1 MKRSKKMIAALLSA
15 VMLTGMFGSAVNA
28 AGDNAPA
35 KPQRERL
42 EVVKTLQMD
51 PHVENYP
58 DFKFKFTLKNVGEI
72 PGGKPVID
80 STLVVTEDAPEM
92 KKVVIDYSKAIPDD
106 KVINPEDG
114 RAEITLSGEIVT
126 ENTGAAPTGTD
137 FPKPGLYLYQI
148 TEEALEKGKDWVPKT
163 EEDWLDQ
170 SKAEYILIIPVV
182 YDENTQQQKVD
193 LDNVQV
199 VQIIDQGGKD
209 LTENKKVTD
218 PLFVNVYQRDSDPN
232 PDPGPGP
239 DPKPD
244 PLDPKNCNLKIHK
257 TVTGELGDREQL
269 FDFRIHITRNTTEK
283 PEVTS
288 YEAAICE
295 LNADGR
301 WNQVGD
307 PISVPIGKDCSFQ
320 LKDSQYL
327 IFKHLPVGSS
337 YKIWEDNND
346 GYDTTAD
353 IVVNGEETQK
363 ISESDLEDTNRF
375 IGEKDN
381 KAHVYN
387 HKGKTPLTGII
398 TDNLSFLLLIVVAV
412 VGIFAYTA
420 LKKRLRKKY

>member
-1 MKRSKKMIAALLSA
+1 MKSSKKLIAALLSA

-58 DFKFKFTLKNVGEI
+58 DFKFKFTLKNAGEI
-72 PGGKPVID
+72 PGGKPEID
-80 STLVVTEDAPEM
+80 PTLVVTENAPTM

-106 KVINPEDG
+106 KVINPQNG
-114 RAEITLSGEIVT
+114 RAEITLRGEIVT
-126 ENTGAAPTGTD
+126 EKTGAAPTGTD

-148 TEEALEKGKDWVPKT
+148 MEETLNKGTDWKPKT

-182 YDENTQQQKVD
+182 YDENTRQQKVD

-199 VQIIDQGGKD
+199 VQTKDQTGKD
-209 LTENKKVTD
+209 LTENEKVGD

-232 PDPGPGP
+232 PNPDPDPGP
-239 DPKPD
+239 DPD

-283 PEVTS
+283 PEVKS
-288 YEAAICE
+288 YKAAICE
-295 LNADGR
+295 LNADGS
-301 WNQVGD
+301 WEIIQNVEI
-307 PISVPIGKDCSFQ
+307 PIEEDAPFK

-337 YKIWEDNND
+337 YEIWEDNNA

-353 IVVNGEETQK
+353 IVVNGEETPK
-363 ISESDLEDTNRF
+363 ISESELEGTNRF

-387 HKGKTPLTGII
+387 DKGKAPLTGII